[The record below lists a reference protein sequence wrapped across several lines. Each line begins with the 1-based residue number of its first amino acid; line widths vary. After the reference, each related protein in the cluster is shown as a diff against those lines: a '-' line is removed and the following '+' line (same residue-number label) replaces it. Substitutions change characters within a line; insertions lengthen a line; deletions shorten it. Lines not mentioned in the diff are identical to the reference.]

1 MNHESTIIVRIGL
14 YSALCVVIGFLF
26 VPLPNIELIT
36 LFVFLGG
43 YLYGVSN
50 GLIIGV
56 FSEFIYSA
64 FNPWGS
70 GLAFPP
76 MLIGQVIS
84 YGIIGMAGGIAS
96 RAFNS
101 SVITAKRMYLFG
113 FCGGFLTLMFAIILA
128 FLTGTASGFS
138 LRHMA
143 VLFAAGIPW
152 KAWHIASNSILFATL
167 LPILIRAATTL
178 YQTKETT

>member
-64 FNPWGS
+64 FNPWVPVWP
-70 GLAFPP
+70 FPRCSSDKLYH
-76 MLIGQVIS
+76 MELSVWQEALQVGRSIVLS
-84 YGIIGMAGGIAS
+84 LQQNGCIYSDSAGD
-96 RAFNS
+96 F
-101 SVITAKRMYLFG
+101 
-113 FCGGFLTLMFAIILA
+113 
-128 FLTGTASGFS
+128 
-138 LRHMA
+138 
-143 VLFAAGIPW
+143 
-152 KAWHIASNSILFATL
+152 
-167 LPILIRAATTL
+167 
-178 YQTKETT
+178 

>member
-1 MNHESTIIVRIGL
+1 MNYDSIIIVRIGL

-36 LFVFLGG
+36 LFVFFGG

-76 MLIGQVIS
+76 MLIGQVVS

-96 RAFNS
+96 RVFNS
-101 SVITAKRMYLFG
+101 SIITAKQLYLFG
-113 FCGGFLTLMFAIILA
+113 FCGGLLTLMFSIILA
-128 FLTGTASGFS
+128 LLTGTASGFS
-138 LRHMA
+138 LRHITA
-143 VLFAAGIPW
+143 LFVAGIPW
-152 KAWHIASNSILFATL
+152 KIWHIASNSILFATL
-167 LPILIRAATTL
+167 LPVLIRTAKTFYRT
-178 YQTKETT
+178 QETT